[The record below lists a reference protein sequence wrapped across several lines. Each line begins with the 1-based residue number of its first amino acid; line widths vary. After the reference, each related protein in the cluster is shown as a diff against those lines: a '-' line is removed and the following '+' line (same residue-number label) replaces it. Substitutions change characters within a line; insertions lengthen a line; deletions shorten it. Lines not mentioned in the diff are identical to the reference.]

1 MGPTVQLRARSTQ
14 ALGAAM
20 MALAVVSLASV
31 VLSGADA
38 VLRFAAPLALFGLL
52 GWGAFWQ
59 PRVEVSDGGVT
70 VVNTLRTIEVP
81 WPAVQSVDGRYG
93 LRLQTAY
100 GGVTA
105 WGAAAPAGRQRA
117 QGMQGPAADA
127 VTKRLEALRSAG
139 HLDDARL
146 ERPAP
151 QIVWHVSLIAVL
163 ATLVVATLVLPLQ
176 A

>member
-1 MGPTVQLRARSTQ
+1 MGPTVSLRSRSTQ

-20 MALAVVSLASV
+20 VVASVAGVASV
-31 VLSGADA
+31 VLGGVDA
-38 VLRFAAPLALFGLL
+38 ILQFVAPLALFGVL

-70 VVNTLRTIEVP
+70 VVNTLRTVEVP

-93 LRLQTAY
+93 LRLETAY
-100 GGVTA
+100 GRVTA

-117 QGMQGPAADA
+117 RGTQSEAANA
-127 VTKRLEALRSAG
+127 VTERLEALRSAG

-146 ERPAP
+146 ERPEP
-151 QIVWHVSLIAVL
+151 RTVWHVPLVAAFATLIL
-163 ATLVVATLVLPLQ
+163 ATAVLPLL